1 MPSPPARE
9 DFYWALSC
17 VMSRAFSYD
26 VGKDNAGR
34 RLPAAQLMF
43 PFADMLNHDNT
54 AGMDFRF
61 DHKKQQFELYAPCA
75 KLRGQ
80 EIVHSYGPFFP
91 TPSLCGQRLAA
102 KYVESVAGAHAR
114 AA

>member
-54 AGMDFRF
+54 AGMDFPFRANS
-61 DHKKQQFELYAPCA
+61 DHGTKQVRSETNAY
-75 KLRGQ
+75 K
-80 EIVHSYGPFFP
+80 S
-91 TPSLCGQRLAA
+91 LAA
-102 KYVESVAGAHAR
+102 NAER
-114 AA
+114 